1 MLAAQ
6 DVAEE
11 CKALGVSA
19 LHIKIRGPG
28 GNTASS
34 LGPGAKSALRALA
47 RNVLKIGRI
56 EDVAPIPSDSTWR
69 KSGRRGRRQ
78 MLDLV
83 VGFISLLHEY
93 VKKGLT

>member
-19 LHIKIRGPG
+19 LYIKIRRSG
-28 GNTASS
+28 GNTARS
-34 LGPGAKSALRALA
+34 LGPGAQSSLITLA

-56 EDVAPIPSDSTWR
+56 EDVTPLPSDSTW
-69 KSGRRGRRQ
+69 
-78 MLDLV
+78 
-83 VGFISLLHEY
+83 
-93 VKKGLT
+93 